1 MSNTNMKMKNL
12 VEISSMVAESTDF
25 FEIKDNI
32 IEKMLEVVYP
42 RKACVNL
49 FYNNDYNHA
58 YLVCSNTLEYIKETF
73 VGDEIR
79 GVKFN
84 FYEDYP
90 EYIHEAVE
98 EKKIVYVK
106 NIFEDERA
114 KVEIELARQEG
125 YIGRIVFPLIYN
137 KQVLGFMTCFLSE
150 GDYLNDEDID
160 FVASI
165 ASLIALSIE
174 ITAQNKQK
182 NFVIDKLRNALELIS
197 EATKRLY
204 LNKNIDEFLVHLS
217 DIAKKTTN
225 SEDAVILIDNNG
237 SKNKVFR
244 SYCRLDERDE
254 NVQKIIQYLLA
265 KEVNGLYVNETE
277 LDKDMNIVGNSY
289 IFYKLTNEDEHMGVI
304 LCQDG
309 KKYTDDD
316 LNILSILSK
325 QVIIAM
331 QLYGYNEQN
340 LKHKLIA
347 KELNILNKQQKL
359 IMDESRMD
367 CNDEKELQFYHKPA
381 TVVGGD
387 FYYAHRID
395 ENRVAYII
403 ADVMGHG
410 IVANYMVAMIKGTFK
425 TLCYQFKTPGEIAT
439 YLNKILYDEFDKMG
453 VFATALINVLDTNEN
468 ILSVSNAGHYSPI
481 IIDKDGDIIESL
493 NCKKGIPIG
502 VLPDG
507 EYHSNTFSIKD
518 YPMVFMFTDGTLE
531 IKDAQKEEYGL
542 ERLKNFVKN
551 NYKNNRKK
559 IVENLKKEI
568 EEFSGSDNFED
579 DILILMLKNK

>member
-150 GDYLNDEDID
+150 DDYLNDEDID

>member
-32 IEKMLEVVYP
+32 KEKMLEVVYP